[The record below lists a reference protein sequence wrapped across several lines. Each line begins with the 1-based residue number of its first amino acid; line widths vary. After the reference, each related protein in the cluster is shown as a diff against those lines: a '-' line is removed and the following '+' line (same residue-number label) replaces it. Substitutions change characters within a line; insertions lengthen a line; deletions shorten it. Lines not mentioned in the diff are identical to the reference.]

1 MNNRCLIIDEME
13 SSIIPLL
20 KNIGIE
26 PDYKPSITKD
36 QILSIIENYI
46 GIIVRSKVRVDK
58 ELLDAGK
65 NLKFIGR
72 AGAGVDNIVEEE
84 VRKKGIA
91 LLNAPEGNRDAVGE
105 HTLGLILTLLN
116 KIHTGD
122 KQVRKGIWDREGNR
136 GFELKGKCVGLIG
149 YGYMGKEVAKRLS
162 VFGCNVLAY
171 DKYRKNYGDE
181 YASASGMNEIFT
193 NADLVSFHIP
203 LTAETK
209 YMVNYDY
216 IQRFSKPVWIINTA
230 RGEILKLKDLV
241 QSLKEGKII
250 GAALDVLENEKLSTL
265 TPEQKEA
272 MDYLIDSDNVV
283 FTPHVGGWTFESY
296 RKINEVLVE
305 KIKALHLV

>member
-26 PDYKPSITKD
+26 PDYRPSITKE
-36 QILSIIENYI
+36 QILGIIENYI

-58 ELLDAGK
+58 ELLEAGK
-65 NLKFIGR
+65 RLKFIGR
-72 AGAGVDNIVEEE
+72 AGAGVDNIDEEE
-84 VRKKGIA
+84 VQKRAIA

-105 HTLGLILTLLN
+105 HTLGLILSLLN
-116 KIHTGD
+116 KIQTGD
-122 KQVRKGIWDREGNR
+122 KQVRNRIWDREGNR
-136 GFELKGKCVGLIG
+136 GFELKGKCVALIG
-149 YGYMGKEVAKRLS
+149 YGFMGREVAKRLS
-162 VFGCNVLAY
+162 AFGCKVLAY
-171 DKYRKNYGDE
+171 DKYRKNYADE
-181 YASASGMNEIFT
+181 FVISSDMNEIFEMT
-193 NADLVSFHIP
+193 DLISFHIP

-216 IQRFSKPVWIINTA
+216 IQNFKKPVWIINTA

-241 QSLKEGKII
+241 QLMKEGKVI

-265 TPEQKEA
+265 TVEQKEA
-272 MDYLIDSDNVV
+272 LDYLTSSDNVV
-283 FTPHVGGWTFESY
+283 LTPHVGGWTFESY